1 MPELHTPENSGGLW
15 GAAWTCNFLKSSP
28 GDSSVQQNLTS
39 AVHEYQKP
47 GKREEEI
54 GGSFKYIYL
63 SAFVCVCVWTLG
75 GLVFAT
81 EESLG
86 VCTLETPVFNHQNDL
101 LVIVLLKLKDKSDC
115 KCPAFGIIQS
125 W

>member
-39 AVHEYQKP
+39 AAHEYQKP

-54 GGSFKYIYL
+54 GGSFKYIYIYL
-63 SAFVCVCVWTLG
+63 PLCVCVWTLG

-81 EESLG
+81 EES
-86 VCTLETPVFNHQNDL
+86 
-101 LVIVLLKLKDKSDC
+101 
-115 KCPAFGIIQS
+115 FGGLHIRNPCF
-125 W
+125 